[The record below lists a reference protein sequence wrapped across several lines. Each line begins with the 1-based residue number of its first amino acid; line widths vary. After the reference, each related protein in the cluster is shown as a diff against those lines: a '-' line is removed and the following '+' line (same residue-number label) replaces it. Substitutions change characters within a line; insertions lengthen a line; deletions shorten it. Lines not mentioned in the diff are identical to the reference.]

1 MSSEPTYSRAA
12 AIARMAPVLGIA
24 FILAH
29 FLRSAPAVIAP
40 DLRAELALTP
50 GQLSSLPAAI
60 FLGAALMQLPVG
72 V

>member
-1 MSSEPTYSRAA
+1 MTTGSRELPVAARYSRGA

-50 GQLSSLPAAI
+50 GQLS
-60 FLGAALMQLPVG
+60 
-72 V
+72 

>member
-1 MSSEPTYSRAA
+1 MPSETPPAPYSRRA
-12 AIARMAPVLGIA
+12 AIIRMAPVLALA

-40 DLRAELALTP
+40 NLRAELGLTP

-60 FLGAALMQLPVG
+60 FLLSLIHI
-72 V
+72 